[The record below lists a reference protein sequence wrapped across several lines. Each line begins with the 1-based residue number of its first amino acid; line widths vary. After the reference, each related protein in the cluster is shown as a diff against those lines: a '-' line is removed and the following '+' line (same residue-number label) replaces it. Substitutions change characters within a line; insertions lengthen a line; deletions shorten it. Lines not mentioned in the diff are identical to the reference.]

1 MKRANPDM
9 EEEFQAAVVSQKK
22 KSKSK
27 DNTDKRLTVVL
38 PIKTYEMLQALSSMQ
53 STTLNDAIRR
63 AISTE
68 AFIRNEVEKGSQILV
83 KAEGVETKELIFM

>member
-1 MKRANPDM
+1 
-9 EEEFQAAVVSQKK
+9 
-22 KSKSK
+22 
-27 DNTDKRLTVVL
+27 
-38 PIKTYEMLQALSSMQ
+38 MLQALSSMQ